1 MSLTNTKQCLGARN
15 DKTSHT
21 VSRNTQHDNQNGDG
35 GNSRFVNSSFIG
47 DAENLISHLSITKDG
62 PRSIQLTKILETI
75 PYLCQDKHYDYLS
88 DSISTNT
95 KLTQEDFLSNHSI
108 KSWHPSKHHVKLGVV
123 NPTIG
128 LNVPSGNSPIN
139 SEMVDYTPISY
150 VNLQVPHHSDHNE
163 GLFSRSHEWDEL
175 IVDKKSILELILN
188 RCDEATRE
196 EIILS

>member
-75 PYLCQDKHYDYLS
+75 PYLCQDKHYDYIS
-88 DSISTNT
+88 DIISANIEP
-95 KLTQEDFLSNHSI
+95 TQEDFLSNHSI
-108 KSWHPSKHHVKLGVV
+108 KRRHSSKHHVKLGVV
-123 NPTIG
+123 DPIIG
-128 LNVPSGNSPIN
+128 LNMPSDNIPIN
-139 SEMVDYTPISY
+139 FGIVEYTPISST
-150 VNLQVPHHSDHNE
+150 NPQVPHHFDCNE
-163 GLFSRSHEWDEL
+163 GS
-175 IVDKKSILELILN
+175 
-188 RCDEATRE
+188 
-196 EIILS
+196 LS